1 MASVEDSWVVV
12 DKTASGTLR
21 AKASHESLYASDDDD
36 NVGQSAAGARIHVRA
51 DRPGASSLAPE
62 LMSWLNNAASE
73 SSTALPLANRNSST
87 SKCSYRTNS
96 SSAASRQNR
105 LSSRRSSIS
114 DPTDTAAESSNS
126 HHHRS
131 SSGSLDGADS
141 LLQLD
146 ALPTEGMF
154 VVKVVEVRQVGATRP
169 MNLQCAAQ
177 VADERFV
184 IPHVMTRPKDYNTW
198 SAKMDDTFVFDVSRQ
213 FTFNLSVYA
222 TAVAPTPVQRVAGG
236 LPHRLSMATR
246 RHVGRN
252 SIASDSA
259 PSLSTNSS
267 GSSTKTTAKIR
278 AGIRRIFGT
287 RPGGEADAAYAG
299 YTAAGGGDAA
309 LGSDHVVATAE
320 ATDDQGRRIEVQQH
334 APGLESMA
342 DLASALPPS
351 EEEQQQQ
358 QQQKPTP
365 ARVARLST
373 LLPTRARTSTV
384 VSAAAAFGRGRAASS
399 VSNASSINSAG
410 SGSGSGGAT
419 AMTQPVG
426 ELFLDLRVERRDK
439 RRATFILPAVNQEQV
454 AMRGGAHVEMAV
466 VLEFGVIVH
475 ETSAERQRRLQ
486 RAEAAEAAQQRAAA
500 EQKWDAAD
508 ESDRA
513 PRLRSPLSVFT
524 RSGRLST
531 WRRYWAELS
540 ASHVMFFDSEADI
553 SPVASVP
560 LLHLAGAGV
569 PSSDLVS
576 IGPGGIELRLSPAAM
591 TDRHRRTSA
600 FPRPHVDHDRTLTA
614 ANMAAAAAHATL
626 AKGNGSNDG
635 DNDDDDM
642 DAFSDW
648 QCRVYLLLDT
658 LAERDRWLG
667 ELNTVAVPSAV
678 KARQRM
684 RERRRAVEAATAAAA
699 AAEQQQ
705 QQPPHHHHH
714 QQSQA
719 QDGFLSKHLVVAKAL
734 EKMSMAQTAYAKKVF
749 VDSSASGGHRVVSL
763 SSRVPDDVDDATL
776 IEASDAVR
784 KPVAMAF
791 GKPATFSLTISPDAA
806 HPQPQPPAKKRLRGG
821 AAARRRSNSVA
832 DLSSSAAAAAA
843 IKPTPP
849 LRRKGSGAST
859 VLEVVGKAMERRPG
873 TVSRRFLFV
882 WNVNEI

>member
-21 AKASHESLYASDDDD
+21 AKASHESLYASDDDAD
-36 NVGQSAAGARIHVRA
+36 LGAGARIHVRA
-51 DRPGASSLAPE
+51 DRPGAAALAPE
-62 LMSWLNNAASE
+62 LMDWLNNAASE

-105 LSSRRSSIS
+105 SSRRSSIS
-114 DPTDTAAESSNS
+114 DPTDTAAECSS
-126 HHHRS
+126 HRCS
-131 SSGSLDGADS
+131 SASLEAA
-141 LLQLD
+141 LD
-146 ALPTEGMF
+146 PLPTQGTF

-222 TAVAPTPVQRVAGG
+222 TAVAPVRPVG

-246 RHVGRN
+246 RVGRN

-259 PSLSTNSS
+259 PSLASN
-267 GSSTKTTAKIR
+267 SSTKTTAKIR
-278 AGIRRIFGT
+278 AGIRRIFGN
-287 RPGGEADAAYAG
+287 RPGEADAAYTG
-299 YTAAGGGDAA
+299 FTATGGVAA
-309 LGSDHVVATAE
+309 LGSDHVVTAE

-334 APGLESMA
+334 ASALDSMA
-342 DLASALPPS
+342 DLSSALPNERPV
-351 EEEQQQQ
+351 
-358 QQQKPTP
+358 P

-373 LLPTRARTSTV
+373 LLPRARTSTV

-399 VSNASSINSAG
+399 ASAASAMTNG
-410 SGSGSGGAT
+410 TTCSAT
-419 AMTQPVG
+419 AAQPVG
-426 ELFLDLRVERRDK
+426 ELFLDLRVERREK

-475 ETSAERQRRLQ
+475 ETLAERQRRLQ
-486 RAEAAEAAQQRAAA
+486 RAEAAEAAQQRAVA
-500 EQKWDAAD
+500 EQQWDAAD
-508 ESDRA
+508 ENDRA

-540 ASHVMFFDSEADI
+540 ASHVLFFDSETDVDPA
-553 SPVASVP
+553 ASVP

-576 IGPGGIELRLSPAAM
+576 IGPGGIELRLSSLAM

-600 FPRPHVDHDRTLTA
+600 FPRPNVDRDRDRTLTA
-614 ANMAAAAAHATL
+614 ATMAAHR
-626 AKGNGSNDG
+626 
-635 DNDDDDM
+635 DDDDL
-642 DAFSDW
+642 DAFADW

-658 LAERDRWLG
+658 LAERDRWLN
-667 ELNTVAVPSAV
+667 ELTSVAVPSAEN
-678 KARQRM
+678 ARKRMQQR
-684 RERRRAVEAATAAAA
+684 RIAA
-699 AAEQQQ
+699 AAELASNTESLR
-705 QQPPHHHHH
+705 
-714 QQSQA
+714 QS
-719 QDGFLSKHLVVAKAL
+719 GKHVAVKAL

-749 VDSSASGGHRVVSL
+749 VDSASGHRVISL
-763 SSRVPDDVDDATL
+763 SSAQVPDIDATL
-776 IEASDAVR
+776 TENVAVR

-791 GKPATFSLTISPDAA
+791 GKPATFSLTISPDVA
-806 HPQPQPPAKKRLRGG
+806 HPPPPAKKRLR
-821 AAARRRSNSVA
+821 ARRRSNSVA
-832 DLSSSAAAAAA
+832 DMRNTH
-843 IKPTPP
+843 KPSDDESFKP

-882 WNVNEI
+882 WNINEI

>member
-21 AKASHESLYASDDDD
+21 AKASHESLYVSDDDNGD
-36 NVGQSAAGARIHVRA
+36 IGARIHVRA
-51 DRPGASSLAPE
+51 DRPGAGSLAPE
-62 LMSWLNNAASE
+62 LMDWLNNTANE
-73 SSTALPLANRNSST
+73 SSTALSHPNRNSST

-96 SSAASRQNR
+96 SSASRQHR
-105 LSSRRSSIS
+105 SSRRSSIS
-114 DPTDTAAESSNS
+114 DPTDTAF
-126 HHHRS
+126 
-131 SSGSLDGADS
+131 SGSGGSHRCSTGS
-141 LLQLD
+141 LELE
-146 ALPTEGMF
+146 AAASEGMF

-184 IPHVMTRPKDYNTW
+184 IPHVMTKPKDYNTW

-222 TAVAPTPVQRVAGG
+222 TAVAPAPRVASG
-236 LPHRLSMATR
+236 LPSRLSMATR

-259 PSLSTNSS
+259 PSLASN
-267 GSSTKTTAKIR
+267 SSTKTTAKLR
-278 AGIRRIFGT
+278 AGIRRIFGA
-287 RPGGEADAAYAG
+287 RNSEADAAYAG
-299 YTAAGGGDAA
+299 FTAAGGGDAA
-309 LGSDHVVATAE
+309 LGSDHVTTAE

-334 APGLESMA
+334 APSALDSMA
-342 DLASALPPS
+342 ELGAALPAPA
-351 EEEQQQQ
+351 
-358 QQQKPTP
+358 PIP

-373 LLPTRARTSTV
+373 LLPRARTSTV

-399 VSNASSINSAG
+399 VSNASSAMT
-410 SGSGSGGAT
+410 T
-419 AMTQPVG
+419 ASVCSTAATQPVG

-475 ETSAERQRRLQ
+475 ETNAERQRRLQ
-486 RAEAAEAAQQRAAA
+486 RAEAAEAAQQRAVA
-500 EQKWDAAD
+500 EQQWDAAD

-531 WRRYWAELS
+531 WRRYFAELS
-540 ASHVMFFDSEADI
+540 ASHVLFFDSETDAT
-553 SPVASVP
+553 PVASVP

-576 IGPGGIELRLSPAAM
+576 IGPGGIELRLSPLAM

-600 FPRPHVDHDRTLTA
+600 FPRPHIDHDRTLTA
-614 ANMAAAAAHATL
+614 ASMAAAPA
-626 AKGNGSNDG
+626 
-635 DNDDDDM
+635 DDSAEL
-642 DAFSDW
+642 DAFADW

-667 ELNTVAVPSAV
+667 ELNSVAVPSAEN
-678 KARQRM
+678 A
-684 RERRRAVEAATAAAA
+684 RRRMQQRRLAK
-699 AAEQQQ
+699 AAELASATESLR
-705 QQPPHHHHH
+705 
-714 QQSQA
+714 QS
-719 QDGFLSKHLVVAKAL
+719 GKHLHVVAAKTM
-734 EKMSMAQTAYAKKVF
+734 EKMSVAQTAYAKRVF
-749 VDSSASGGHRVVSL
+749 VDSASGHRVVSL
-763 SSRVPDDVDDATL
+763 SSAPPCDVDATL
-776 IEASDAVR
+776 TETSDAAR
-784 KPVAMAF
+784 KPVPMAF
-791 GKPATFSLTISPDAA
+791 GKPATFSLTVSPDTTSV
-806 HPQPQPPAKKRLRGG
+806 HPPQPAKKRLR
-821 AAARRRSNSVA
+821 ARRRSNSVA
-832 DLSSSAAAAAA
+832 DMRNNR
-843 IKPTPP
+843 KPADEEVGKYQP

>member
-21 AKASHESLYASDDDD
+21 AKASHESLYASDDDED
-36 NVGQSAAGARIHVRA
+36 VGAGARIHVRA
-51 DRPGASSLAPE
+51 DRPGAAALAPE
-62 LMSWLNNAASE
+62 LMDWLNNAASE

-96 SSAASRQNR
+96 SSAASRQHR
-105 LSSRRSSIS
+105 SSRRSSIS
-114 DPTDTAAESSNS
+114 DPTDTAAECSS
-126 HHHRS
+126 HRCS
-131 SSGSLDGADS
+131 SASLEAA
-141 LLQLD
+141 LD
-146 ALPTEGMF
+146 PPPTQGTF

-177 VADERFV
+177 VGDERFV

-213 FTFNLSVYA
+213 FTFNLGVYA
-222 TAVAPTPVQRVAGG
+222 TAVAPAPRAVG

-246 RHVGRN
+246 RVGRN

-259 PSLSTNSS
+259 PSLASN
-267 GSSTKTTAKIR
+267 SSTKTTAKIR

-287 RPGGEADAAYAG
+287 RPGEADAAYAG
-299 YTAAGGGDAA
+299 FTAAGGVAA
-309 LGSDHVVATAE
+309 LGSDHVVTAE

-334 APGLESMA
+334 ASALDSMA
-342 DLASALPPS
+342 DLASALPDERATPV
-351 EEEQQQQ
+351 
-358 QQQKPTP
+358 P

-373 LLPTRARTSTV
+373 LLPRTRTSTV

-399 VSNASSINSAG
+399 ASAASAMTNG
-410 SGSGSGGAT
+410 TTCSAT
-419 AMTQPVG
+419 AITQPVG
-426 ELFLDLRVERRDK
+426 ELFLDLRVERREK

-475 ETSAERQRRLQ
+475 ETLAERQRRLQ
-486 RAEAAEAAQQRAAA
+486 RAEAAEAAQQRAVA
-500 EQKWDAAD
+500 EQQWDAAD
-508 ESDRA
+508 ENDRA

-540 ASHVMFFDSEADI
+540 ASHVLFYDSETDVDPA
-553 SPVASVP
+553 ASVP

-576 IGPGGIELRLSPAAM
+576 IGPGGIELRLSSLAM

-600 FPRPHVDHDRTLTA
+600 FPRPNIDRDRTLTA
-614 ANMAAAAAHATL
+614 ATMAAH
-626 AKGNGSNDG
+626 KE
-635 DNDDDDM
+635 DDEL
-642 DAFSDW
+642 DAFADW

-658 LAERDRWLG
+658 LAERDRWLN
-667 ELNTVAVPSAV
+667 ELTTVAVPSAEN
-678 KARQRM
+678 ARQRM
-684 RERRRAVEAATAAAA
+684 HQRRIAA
-699 AAEQQQ
+699 AAELASNTESLR
-705 QQPPHHHHH
+705 
-714 QQSQA
+714 QS
-719 QDGFLSKHLVVAKAL
+719 GRHVAVKAL

-749 VDSSASGGHRVVSL
+749 VDSASGHRVVSM
-763 SSRVPDDVDDATL
+763 SRVPHDIDATL
-776 IEASDAVR
+776 TENSEPVVR

-791 GKPATFSLTISPDAA
+791 GKPATFSLTISPDVV
-806 HPQPQPPAKKRLRGG
+806 HPPPPAKKRLR
-821 AAARRRSNSVA
+821 ARRRSNSVA
-832 DLSSSAAAAAA
+832 DMRNNRKPSDDEAP
-843 IKPTPP
+843 IKP

-882 WNVNEI
+882 WNINEI